1 MGRKNNKRTNRKA
14 SNIISNTFERN
25 GIREIGIGMGKKTS
39 KLEFK
44 GKNGRK

>member
-14 SNIISNTFERN
+14 SNIISNKFERN
-25 GIREIGIGMGKKTS
+25 GIREIGIGMGEKTS